1 MAALGSVT
9 VDFCLDFRS
18 MMGPLNLLP
27 TESNNIAMPERWSAA
42 VNTVAH
48 SLDLIKTFYLSY
60 CVPRHVGAYMPKWL
74 TMANKK
80 VRTISRLTQSF
91 SRTFEDM

>member
-1 MAALGSVT
+1 
-9 VDFCLDFRS
+9 